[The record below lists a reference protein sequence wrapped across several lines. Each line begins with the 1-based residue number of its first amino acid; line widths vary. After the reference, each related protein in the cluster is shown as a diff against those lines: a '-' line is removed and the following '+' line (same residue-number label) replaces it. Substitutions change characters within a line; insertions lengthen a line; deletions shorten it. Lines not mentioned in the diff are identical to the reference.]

1 MPYKKQFDTVEVR
14 FTGDAGSLCSDLSYD
29 SISPKDWSRKDNW
42 RRVLDCEVVRE
53 GWDYW
58 RPNQSQPITNQKY
71 TGVTGYVLAAEEIRN
86 PAGNS
91 AIVAV
96 VDSTIRR
103 FDFATG
109 AWVQIGSGFQT
120 YASTGGAIRR
130 WQIVQLNGAAVFNN
144 GVDLPVYW
152 RIGMASVLPIYEL
165 REKGV
170 ASVGRITEYSG
181 FLMAADVTEVNAA
194 YMTTLMNG
202 ASPYGLVPVPATNT
216 SRTQYRMVWSNASD
230 ALDWGA
236 TVNYSGTSGSNAI
249 TLAWPMSSFFVGK
262 TVTLIGG
269 GPSGGNLVT
278 TIATIAGTALTV
290 ADNLSTTVSGVP
302 ISASSALGSAVGYY
316 DIQDDSSAITQ
327 IMPLQNRLIV
337 YRERA
342 IFVGTY
348 TGQVDFPFQFDRVYQ
363 GSRTPKLPNTLVNV
377 RGEYHLYAGADYFYQ
392 YKLGSLEPDL
402 DPVLFRCGKLIT
414 QFPYSNLDIEYQYAA
429 DNTITGEI
437 WFNAVTSVFDPIL
450 THTLCYDYVNATA
463 SSIPHPPMF
472 TSMRSVKMPLTG
484 DIGDSSNYIF
494 IIGDRFGNITQYG
507 LTSAAGSIVMMP
519 RYGFSYG
526 AQLDSGFLSFGD
538 AFNEKDLRTYVPLIK
553 QGSGAPLLITTAY
566 SNRADKNFS
575 SGTNAFPI
583 AVGSTG
589 LAVVPTW
596 QRGIYHQVTLSVFV
610 PSTNSNQLKIA
621 GQIFEVDMVGTR
633 SITRMT

>member
-1 MPYKKQFDTVEVR
+1 M
-14 FTGDAGSLCSDLSYD
+14 
-29 SISPKDWSRKDNW
+29 
-42 RRVLDCEVVRE
+42 
-53 GWDYW
+53 
-58 RPNQSQPITNQKY
+58 
-71 TGVTGYVLAAEEIRN
+71 
-86 PAGNS
+86 
-91 AIVAV
+91 IVAV

-109 AWVQIGSGFQT
+109 AWVQIGSGFST
-120 YASTGGAIRR
+120 YITTGGAIRR
-130 WQIVQLNGAAVFNN
+130 WQIVQLNGVAVFNN

-181 FLMAADVTEVNAA
+181 FLMAADITEVNEA
-194 YMTTLMNG
+194 YMPTLMNSG
-202 ASPYGLVPVPATNT
+202 TPFGLVPSPATNT
-216 SRTQYRMVWSNASD
+216 SRTQYRMIWSNAGD

-236 TVNYSGTSGSNAI
+236 TVNYSGTAASNAI
-249 TLAWPMSSFFVGK
+249 TLAWPMPSFFVGQE
-262 TVTLIGG
+262 VTLVGG
-269 GPSGGNLVT
+269 GPLGGNLVT
-278 TIATIAGTALTV
+278 TIATIAGTAVTV

-316 DIQDDSSAITQ
+316 DIQDDGSAITQ
-327 IMPLQNRLIV
+327 ILPLQNRLIV

-348 TGQVDFPFQFDRVYQ
+348 TGQVDFPFQFDRAYQ

-392 YKLGSLEPDL
+392 YKLGSQEPDV
-402 DPVLFRCGKLIT
+402 DPVLFRCGRAIT

-437 WFNAVTSVFDPIL
+437 WFTAVTSPLDPLL

-472 TSMRSVKMPLTG
+472 TAMRSMKMPLNG
-484 DIGDSSNYIF
+484 DVGDASNYLF
-494 IIGDRFGNITQYG
+494 AIGDRFGNITQYG
-507 LTSAAGSIVMMP
+507 LTSAAASLAVMP
-519 RYGFSYG
+519 RYGASYG
-526 AQLDSGFLSFGD
+526 AQLDTGFLSFED
-538 AFNEKDLRTYVPLIK
+538 SFNEKDLRTYVPLIK
-553 QGSGAPLLITTAY
+553 SGVGAPLLISTY
-566 SNRADKNFS
+566 YNNRADKTFS
-575 SGTNAFPI
+575 VGTNAFPI
-583 AVGSTG
+583 SVGATG
-589 LAVVPTW
+589 IAVVPTW

-610 PSTNSNQLKIA
+610 PATNSNQLKIA
-621 GQIFEVDMVGTR
+621 GQIFEVDSVGTR